1 MVTTKTKKAV
11 SVPEFPKVVETFRK
25 LGYFETR
32 DWEQKEP
39 SVWNGEVKI
48 RRYRITIE
56 EIPESVEVLADRLQT
71 LWDLSDKYHHSEPL
85 LNAAKR
91 LGYALKGDRGS
102 KVRK

>member
-32 DWEQKEP
+32 
-39 SVWNGEVKI
+39 
-48 RRYRITIE
+48 E

-71 LWDLSDKYHHSEPL
+71 LWDLSDNYHHSEPL